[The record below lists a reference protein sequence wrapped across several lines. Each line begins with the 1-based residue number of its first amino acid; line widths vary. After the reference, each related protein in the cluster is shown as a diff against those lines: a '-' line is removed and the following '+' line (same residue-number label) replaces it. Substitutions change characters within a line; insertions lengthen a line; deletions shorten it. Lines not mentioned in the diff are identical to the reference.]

1 MKSHYSLT
9 YFISQAVK
17 SLWRNGVMSMASIA
31 VLICCLVVMGV
42 FALLVANINVNL
54 DTLELANEMVIF
66 LDYDATDDDVARV
79 KGKLEELDELG
90 VSEVKYISKEE
101 ALETMRSEYTGY
113 EQLFD
118 SISNDENPLAGSFE
132 LTISDVSY
140 GIDLKLALEN
150 IDDSVRKISDRM
162 HIAQQFETIKKNV
175 IYAFTAFLAVLMVV
189 CVFVIINTI
198 SLAVYARRNEI
209 IVMRY
214 VGATGWFISTPFV
227 LEGIIIGMIA
237 SVVAFFLEGQIYL
250 TFCKMISG
258 EIALIKLISY
268 DEMRMQI
275 FVAFV
280 AVGVLTGIIGSII
293 SLRKRIEA

>member
-1 MKSHYSLT
+1 
-9 YFISQAVK
+9 
-17 SLWRNGVMSMASIA
+17 MASIA

-42 FALLVANINVNL
+42 FALLVSNINVNL
-54 DTLELANEMVIF
+54 DTLELANEIVIF
-66 LDYDATDDDVARV
+66 LDYDATDEDIDRV
-79 KGKLEELDELG
+79 KGKLDALTDLG

-118 SISNDENPLAGSFE
+118 SIGKDENPLAGSFE
-132 LTISDVSY
+132 LTVSDVSY

-150 IDDSVRKISDRM
+150 MDDSVRKISDRM

-175 IYAFTAFLAVLMVV
+175 VYAFTGFLAVLMVV

-214 VGATGWFISTPFV
+214 VGASGWFISTPFV
-227 LEGIIIGMIA
+227 LEGIIIGLIA
-237 SVVAFFLEGQIYL
+237 GVVAFFLEGQIYL
-250 TFCKMISG
+250 TFCKMITG
-258 EIALIKLISY
+258 EIALIKLIPY
-268 DEMRMQI
+268 EEMRMQI
-275 FVAFV
+275 FVAFL